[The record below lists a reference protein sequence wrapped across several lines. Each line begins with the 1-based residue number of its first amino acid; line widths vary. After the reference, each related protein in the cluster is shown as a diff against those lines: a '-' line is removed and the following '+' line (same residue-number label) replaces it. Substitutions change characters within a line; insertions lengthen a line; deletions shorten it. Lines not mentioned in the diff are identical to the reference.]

1 MPLLR
6 IHPTV
11 SSLVNAQAMATTFGA
26 ALVRSLSGSSLSTAS
41 TARRES
47 QLHDFDQMLLTND
60 TVKLKESMDE
70 AGLGGD
76 LSLDDVDDVER
87 LAEVSGEGMREE
99 EQKSNDGVIV
109 LKQRRRG
116 DATQLPRLER
126 ERTLSASRSSSLIFN
141 KTHPVANSPSKPSAT
156 RILVQRR
163 SSVDSAIISPNSGSS
178 SDSSPAS
185 SRNKLVS
192 TRWTRLSTSSAA
204 SRPSAS
210 PVLPISARMMR
221 GKSEPAS
228 PTRES
233 MIPTSKR
240 QSFDSNMDLDD
251 GPKVTSSY

>member
-1 MPLLR
+1 
-6 IHPTV
+6 V
-11 SSLVNAQAMATTFGA
+11 SSLANAQAMATTSGA

-76 LSLDDVDDVER
+76 SSLDDVDDVER
-87 LAEVSGEGMREE
+87 LAEVSGEGMGEE
-99 EQKSNDGVIV
+99 EQGELKLLKLEKSNDGVIV

-192 TRWTRLSTSSAA
+192 TRSTRLSTSSAA

-210 PVLPISARMMR
+210 PILPISARMMR

-251 GPKVTSSY
+251 GPKVSSSY